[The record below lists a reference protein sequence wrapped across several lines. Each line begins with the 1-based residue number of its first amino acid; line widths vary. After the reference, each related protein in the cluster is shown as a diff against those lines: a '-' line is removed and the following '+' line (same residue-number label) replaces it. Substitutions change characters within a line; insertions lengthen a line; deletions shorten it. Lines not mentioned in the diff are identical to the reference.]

1 MSNIIQ
7 IAYTTEGSTDKRFLG
22 HIIERTYEAL
32 LFESDQN
39 IEIYPPVHI
48 SEKASTFNET
58 IGSIARKYSFF
69 NVICV
74 HCDADS
80 TSPDIIMK
88 RKIIPVFDL
97 VEKSNDACR
106 NLVAIVPVQ
115 MTEAWMLADIDLLL
129 KEINT
134 SLSCE
139 KLNLPCKPKQV
150 ETIANPK
157 IRIEEALRTA
167 QSHVAKRRNR
177 IKISDLYTPM
187 AQKVSIQHLM
197 ELPSFKTFFENAK
210 RSLINLNFLH

>member
-7 IAYTTEGSTDKRFLG
+7 IAYTTEGSTDERFLG
-22 HIIERTYEAL
+22 HIIERTFETL

-48 SEKASTFNET
+48 SEKASTFSET
-58 IGSIARKYSFF
+58 IVSIARKYSFF

-80 TSPDIIMK
+80 PSPDIIMK
-88 RKIIPVFDL
+88 RKIIPTFDL
-97 VEKSNDACR
+97 VEKTNDACK

-115 MTEAWMLADIDLLL
+115 MTEAWMLADIELLL

-134 SLSCE
+134 SLTCE
-139 KLNLPCKPKQV
+139 NLNLPCKPRHV

-157 IRIEEALRTA
+157 YRIEDALRTA
-167 QSHVAKRRNR
+167 QSHVAKRRTR
-177 IKISDLYTPM
+177 IKISDLYTPI
-187 AQKVSIQHLM
+187 AQKLSIQNLM
-197 ELPSFKTFFENAK
+197 ELSSFRTFFENAK
-210 RSLINLNFLH
+210 QSLINLNFLH